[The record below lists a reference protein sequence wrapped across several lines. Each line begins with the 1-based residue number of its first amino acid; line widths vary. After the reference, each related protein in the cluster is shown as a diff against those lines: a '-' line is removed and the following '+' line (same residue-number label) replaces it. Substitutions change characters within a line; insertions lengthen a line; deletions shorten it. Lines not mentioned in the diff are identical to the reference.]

1 MNKFEYCYLTT
12 GRSYEDVYTLKFSN
26 SRSIS
31 LNGKLLPD
39 VLDQLGKDSWEMVGF
54 DSLESGHFIFF
65 KRELRDND
73 EGYIRTKE

>member
-39 VLDQLGKDSWEMVGF
+39 VLDQLGKDGWEMVGF
-54 DSLESGHFIFF
+54 DSLEGGHFIFF
-65 KRELRDND
+65 KRELGDND
-73 EGYIRTKE
+73 EGYIGTKE